1 MIIACPLTEET
12 REMFN
17 EDTFNKMKPSAV
29 LVNVARGGELL
40 QPFQLLARKG
50 SKEWSRSR
58 LQFWI
63 I

>member
-1 MIIACPLTEET
+1 
-12 REMFN
+12 MFN